1 MGDGKAVTE
10 GAAAMPSPSAG
21 TCSSTSY
28 LHSSRR
34 RDPRTSTSIRSITD
48 IVGVAAGVARRSS
61 ITAPV
66 AVGAGVACHSNSPTA
81 PAGEDASCS
90 IKGGVV

>member
-10 GAAAMPSPSAG
+10 GAAAMPSPSSG

-28 LHSSRR
+28 LHSSRS

-48 IVGVAAGVARRSS
+48 IVGVARRSS
-61 ITAPV
+61 ITVPV
-66 AVGAGVACHSNSPTA
+66 AVGAGGACHSNSPTA
-81 PAGEDASCS
+81 PAGEDASCI